1 MIQAHIFYSGT
12 VQGVGFRYT
21 VQRLALDL
29 KLNGW
34 VRNLRDGRV
43 EIVAEGEK
51 ESIERLMEKVDQHF
65 EGYIRSKDIGF
76 KAAENQF
83 KRFQIAF

>member
-1 MIQAHIFYSGT
+1 MIQTHIFYSGT

-43 EIVAEGEK
+43 EIVVEGEK
-51 ESIERLMEKVDQHF
+51 ELIERLIENVDQYF
-65 EGYIRSKDIGF
+65 EGYIRSKDISF

-83 KRFQIAF
+83 QGFQIAF